1 MSRAELATSSAPG
14 LRRGL
19 RDAATDLYFHSMR
32 LVPANLLWGGMLMAL
47 VVLASLW
54 LPLVLLL
61 PVLALP
67 TVGIFRIAALVVR
80 GAPVSF
86 RDGLA
91 AWREQLLP
99 ALVIGT
105 TLLVVAAVL
114 VVNVATGLT
123 SGGVIGWSLATF
135 AGWGLVAAWSL
146 AWTVWPL
153 LVDPA
158 RAHRSVRERLR
169 LGVLLLVAHPWRIG
183 AMAAVLGLLLAV
195 STIAFAALV
204 MIAVA
209 YAALVATRVVL
220 PAADRLEAALG
231 ARA

>member
-1 MSRAELATSSAPG
+1 VSRAERITSSAPG
-14 LRRGL
+14 PRRSL
-19 RDAATDLYFHSMR
+19 RDAATDLYFHSTR

-67 TVGIFRIAALVVR
+67 TVGIFRISALVVR

-91 AWREQLLP
+91 AWRTQLLP

-105 TLLVVAAVL
+105 TLLAAAGVL
-114 VVNVATGLT
+114 IVNVATGLT
-123 SGGVIGWSLATF
+123 TGGVVGWSLATF
-135 AGWGLVAAWSL
+135 AAWGLVVAWSL

-158 RAHRSVRERLR
+158 RAHLPVRERLR
-169 LGVLLLVAHPWRIG
+169 VAVLLLVAHPWRIG
-183 AMAAVLGLLLAV
+183 AMAAALGLLLAV

-204 MIAVA
+204 MVAVA
-209 YAALVATRVVL
+209 YTAQVATRVVL

-231 ARA
+231 VRA